1 MALKLEKDLSNWLYG
16 MKKLVIVGLGNRLR
30 GDDAIGLEL
39 INTLKGRVG
48 DNIFLIEAE
57 TTPESYT
64 DVISSFKPTH
74 ILFVDA
80 AQFNKKPGYTR
91 LISMNE
97 IADLPLST
105 HSISLDTLARYL
117 SQSVSAKI
125 ALLGIQPKC
134 IDFKEEL
141 TREAE
146 EAVKKAGALLSK
158 LIKKKGL
165 TY

>member
-74 ILFVDA
+74 
-80 AQFNKKPGYTR
+80 
-91 LISMNE
+91 
-97 IADLPLST
+97 
-105 HSISLDTLARYL
+105 
-117 SQSVSAKI
+117 
-125 ALLGIQPKC
+125 
-134 IDFKEEL
+134 
-141 TREAE
+141 
-146 EAVKKAGALLSK
+146 
-158 LIKKKGL
+158 
-165 TY
+165 